1 MLLSTTYFGPI
12 QWYTKLCRC
21 MGQTVY
27 IEACETFQKQSY
39 RNRCV
44 IASPA
49 GTQALTIPVTHH
61 GGGRLTRD
69 TVISDHGNWRHLH
82 WQALATAYGESAF
95 YEYYIDDLHPFFF
108 DDGRDVLFNMRY
120 LLDYNNA
127 AAELLCRLLDIDVRL
142 ALTEEFTPPHDTD
155 SDLRYAIRP
164 KQPPADD
171 SFTPVP
177 YYQVYAQKHGFLPNL
192 SILDL
197 LFNEGPQAVITL
209 MKAAGR

>member
-82 WQALATAYGESAF
+82 W
-95 YEYYIDDLHPFFF
+95 
-108 DDGRDVLFNMRY
+108 
-120 LLDYNNA
+120 
-127 AAELLCRLLDIDVRL
+127 
-142 ALTEEFTPPHDTD
+142 
-155 SDLRYAIRP
+155 
-164 KQPPADD
+164 
-171 SFTPVP
+171 
-177 YYQVYAQKHGFLPNL
+177 
-192 SILDL
+192 
-197 LFNEGPQAVITL
+197 
-209 MKAAGR
+209 